1 MALASQ
7 PRTRQRAGSHWK
19 EEARATLFS
28 TFNSRIQPW
37 LEYHRT
43 GRRRRTPF
51 CVAIS
56 FTSRDLKGTPPYG
69 TQPGEAEV
77 LAKIQSLRS
86 AGRPLLAIARTLNAQ
101 GIRPRRGILRHPL
114 RRRKNRGGNQ

>member
-1 MALASQ
+1 VALASQ

-69 TQPGEAEV
+69 TQPGERFKASGA
-77 LAKIQSLRS
+77 LAVRYWRLRARS
-86 AGRPLLAIARTLNAQ
+86 TPRGSGRGAAY
-101 GIRPRRGILRHPL
+101 
-114 RRRKNRGGNQ
+114 